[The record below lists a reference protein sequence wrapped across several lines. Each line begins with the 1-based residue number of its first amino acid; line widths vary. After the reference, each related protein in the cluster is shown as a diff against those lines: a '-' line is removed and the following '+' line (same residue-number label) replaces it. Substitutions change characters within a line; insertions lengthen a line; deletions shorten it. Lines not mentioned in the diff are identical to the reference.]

1 MSTVI
6 YLENGLNPH
15 LRRVEQRSGS
25 IAALAPDW
33 QIPFVAFV
41 DGQPVLRAD
50 WELVLEDEQSLA
62 FIEVGAIPQGGK
74 GGGGGS
80 NPLRTILMIAVMVYA
95 GPLAQGLVFGGG
107 VQAAAALGGMGLA
120 AFNAGA
126 VFVGMSLVNAISPAP
141 KPTSPQQAAA
151 LAAPSPTYSLQAQ
164 GNSARLDA
172 AIPEHFGEHICYPD
186 FAAQPYAEYAGNEQY
201 LYQLLCIGRGSYTLG
216 TLRIED
222 SPISSFDEITTQVV
236 EPYGQMT
243 LFPASVTTSV
253 EVAGQTLSPSV
264 VGPFVANASGTLAN
278 KLAFDFVA
286 PRGLYYANDDG
297 SLASRTVNFTIEV
310 ATVDAYGNL
319 TSGWTV
325 LASGLSYTAATT
337 TAQRWSWSYDV
348 APGRYTARVSRSG
361 TESTASR
368 EANGVVWAGLR
379 AYHPDAAG
387 KNYGDVTLLAVRMRA
402 SDNLSSQASRKINVI
417 ATRKLPIWN
426 GSAWSAI
433 TATRNPAWALAY
445 ACKQVGLTD
454 AQLDLAGLLTLANT
468 CTNRAD
474 TFDARFD
481 NFLSFWEA
489 ATKIAQSV
497 RAKPYMQGG
506 ILRVVRDQ
514 SATLPVALFSQ
525 RNIVKG
531 SLSINYLMP
540 TEDTA
545 DSVDIS
551 YFDSIT
557 WAPAKVRSTLA
568 GSTALK
574 PAKVDI
580 FGVTGR
586 HQAWREGLY
595 QAACNRYRRKIITFK
610 TEMEGFIPSFGD
622 LIAIQ
627 HDMPAWGQGGE
638 VTAWN
643 PGTRILTLSEPPVF
657 TTGTHYIGLRTR
669 AGGLQGPYV
678 ATAGANPH
686 DIVLDTTPDST
697 PYTGTDEERTHY
709 AFGPGITWRQPA
721 RVLSAKPQ
729 NLHLVEIEAVNEDDS
744 VHTAET
750 GVTMPAQVFSQL
762 SAYQNAPMVTGV
774 AANPAPFAPAK
785 LLISW
790 QPSPW
795 ATHYLVEQSS
805 DAVAWVRC
813 ADVTGN
819 NLITQNLFGNG
830 TLVRVAAVGFSRGPW
845 VQINITPSPVPEAV
859 SNLSIDGHKLLW
871 PAVSDQDISGYRIK
885 YQYGA
890 NTEWATATL
899 LYDGLVTSSPY
910 TMQVVPPG
918 RVTMMVRAVDS
929 EGQESATSAYII
941 TDMGEP
947 LVANVLESY
956 DFKAAAWPGD
966 ISGGAEVGGNLQA
979 LQGDAFYKADIAS
992 FYLADSLP
1000 FYSDTYDAF
1009 AWTSAG
1015 WSPSSVAA
1023 GYAAVA
1029 SWQVQG
1035 DAITVQYRQTGP
1047 SQYYGNDDRYFYG
1060 ADADAFFELPGPWQ
1074 TWPGSIVTRAEEY
1087 QWRVATA
1094 AGPVAGLL
1102 SEFRLDVDV
1111 PDKELRLG
1119 DVALAAPG
1127 TRLAGAVGLFHSIQN
1142 VQLTLHGGSTAKLL
1156 EIQDKSTTLGPLVIA
1171 RNGAGTGVTATI
1183 DALLQ
1188 GY

>member
-62 FIEVGAIPQGGK
+62 FIEVGAIPQGGR
-74 GGGGGS
+74 GGGGS

-95 GPLAQGLVFGGG
+95 PQLGALMGPGMFGAGVAGLS
-107 VQAAAALGGMGLA
+107 AATWTAGFAFAGM
-120 AFNAGA
+120 
-126 VFVGMSLVNAISPAP
+126 MLVNAVAPPP

-151 LAAPSPTYSLQAQ
+151 LAAPSPTYNLQAQ

-172 AIPEHFGEHICYPD
+172 AIPEHFGQHICYPD

-201 LYQLLCIGRGSYTLG
+201 LYQLLCIGRGSYSLG
-216 TLRIED
+216 PLHIED
-222 SPISSFDEITTQVV
+222 TPISSFDEITTQVV
-236 EPYGQMT
+236 QPYGQMT

-253 EVAGQTLSPSV
+253 EVAGQTLSPSM

-286 PRGLYYANDDG
+286 PRGLYYANDNG
-297 SLASRTVNFTIEV
+297 TLAARTVKINIEV

-319 TSGWTV
+319 TSGWIV
-325 LASGLSYTAATT
+325 LAVAEAYSAATT
-337 TAQRWSWSYDV
+337 TAQRWSWSYNV
-348 APGRYTARVSRSG
+348 AQGRYTARVSRVG

-379 AYHPDAAG
+379 AYHPDAAS

-402 SDNLSSQASRKINVI
+402 SDNLSSQASRKINVV

-426 GSAWSAI
+426 GTAWSAP

-445 ACKQVGLTD
+445 ACKQVGLAD
-454 AQLDLAGLLTLANT
+454 AQLDLAALLTLANT
-468 CTNRAD
+468 CTNRGD

-489 ATKIAQSV
+489 ATKITQSV

-545 DSVDIS
+545 DSVDVS

-580 FGVTGR
+580 FGVTDR
-586 HQAWREGLY
+586 RQAWREGLY
-595 QAACNRYRRKIITFK
+595 QAACNRYRRKIITFT

-622 LIAIQ
+622 LIAMQ

-638 VTAWN
+638 VTAWDA
-643 PGTRILTLSEPPVF
+643 GTRTLTMSEPPVF
-657 TTGTHYIGLRTR
+657 TSGTHYIGLRTR
-669 AGGLQGPYV
+669 AGGVQGPYV
-678 ATAGANPH
+678 VTAGTDPNTV
-686 DIVLDTTPDST
+686 ILDMDPDSA
-697 PYTGTDEERTHY
+697 PYTGGDEERTHY

-744 VHTAET
+744 VHSADS
-750 GVTMPAQVFSQL
+750 GLTMPTQVFSQL
-762 SAYQNAPMVTGV
+762 AAYQNAPMVTGV

-795 ATHYLVEQSS
+795 ATHYLVEQST

-813 ADVTGN
+813 AEVTGS
-819 NLITQNLFGNG
+819 NLITQNLFGNH
-830 TLVRVAAVGFSRGPW
+830 TLVRVAAVGFSRGAW
-845 VQINITPSPVPEAV
+845 AQVSITPSPVPEAV
-859 SNLSIDGHKLLW
+859 SSLSIDGHKLIW
-871 PAVSDQDISGYRIK
+871 PAVSDQDIEGYRIK

-890 NTEWATATL
+890 NTQWATASL

-910 TMQVVPPG
+910 TMLVVPPG
-918 RVTMMVRAVDS
+918 QVTIMVRAVDS
-929 EGQESATSAYII
+929 EGQESASSAYII

-947 LVANVLESY
+947 LVANVLETY
-956 DFKAAAWPGD
+956 DFKSAGWPGD
-966 ISGGAEVGGNLQA
+966 ITGGAVIGGNVQA
-979 LQGDAFYKADIAS
+979 LQGNAFYSADIAD
-992 FYLADSLP
+992 FWPADSLP
-1000 FYSDTYDAF
+1000 FYSDTYDAMT
-1009 AWTSAG
+1009 WTSAG
-1015 WSPSSVAA
+1015 WSPSPAAVGYEVVAA
-1023 GYAAVA
+1023 
-1029 SWQVQG
+1029 WQVQG
-1035 DAITVQYRQTGP
+1035 DAVTVQYRQTGP
-1047 SQYYGNDDRYFYG
+1047 SQFYSNDDSYFYAAAA
-1060 ADADAFFELPGPWQ
+1060 ADFYEPPGPWQ
-1074 TWPGSIVTRAEEY
+1074 TWPGNMVSRAEEY
-1087 QWRVATA
+1087 QWRVAVA
-1094 AGPVAGLL
+1094 AGPVTGLL
-1102 SEFRLDVDV
+1102 SAFRIDVDV
-1111 PDKELRLG
+1111 PDKVLRLG
-1119 DVALAAPG
+1119 SVTLAAPG
-1127 TRLAGAVGLFHSIQN
+1127 TRLSAAIGQFHAIQN
-1142 VQLTLHGGSTAKLL
+1142 VQLTLHGGSTATLL
-1156 EIQDKSTTLGPLVIA
+1156 EIQDKSTELGPLVIA
-1171 RNGAGTGVTATI
+1171 RNAAGTSVTATI